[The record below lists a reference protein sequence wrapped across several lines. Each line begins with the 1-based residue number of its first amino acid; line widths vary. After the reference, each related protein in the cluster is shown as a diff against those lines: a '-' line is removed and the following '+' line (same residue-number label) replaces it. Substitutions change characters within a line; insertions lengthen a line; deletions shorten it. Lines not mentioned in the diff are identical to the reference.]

1 MHAALDFR
9 RKKRLIPQQSYM
21 QKEEIA
27 ASFLIYF
34 LIIQNIEGCSFSKA
48 SLVCLTFTTIE
59 TSI

>member
-1 MHAALDFR
+1 
-9 RKKRLIPQQSYM
+9 M

-59 TSI
+59 TSIELL